1 MNKKLVAIVLA
12 LILAVTVSL
21 VYARENGYFL
31 NIINSN
37 ANLNTSITNSTV
49 IENVSLT
56 NGTLN
61 LQISADN
68 ISTVTINGVKYTARQ
83 TPNSPPPS
91 AAPQV
96 IITYYGMNVGAYGVM
111 ALAGMLLGE
120 PNANQTGQIIC
131 YTWNITMLNMNVDQ
145 PPGGSAI
152 DQALAPLAAKYPQLL
167 TQNIVNPPGQGNSSQ
182 PSQLTLVH
190 CCGPFGGND
199 DKCCFGLYANSPLSS
214 DQINLLTQDLRTQL
228 TSVIINWYS

>member
-1 MNKKLVAIVLA
+1 MKKKLIAIALV

-21 VYARENGYFL
+21 VYAQENGYFL
-31 NIINSN
+31 NVTNSN
-37 ANLNTSITNSTV
+37 ANLNTTIANSTV
-49 IENVSLT
+49 VENVTLT

-61 LQISADN
+61 LRINADN
-68 ISTVTINGVKYTARQ
+68 ISTVTINGVNYTAQQ
-83 TPNSPPPS
+83 TSNASSPS

-96 IITYYGMNVGAYGVM
+96 TITYYGMNVGASAVI
-111 ALAGMLLGE
+111 AFAGMLLGE
-120 PNANQTGQIIC
+120 PNLNQTGQVIC
-131 YTWNITMLNMNVDQ
+131 YAWNVTMLNMNVDQ

-167 TQNIVNPPGQGNSSQ
+167 TENIVNPLGQGNSSQ

-199 DKCCFGLYANSPLSS
+199 DKCCLGLYANSPLSS
-214 DQINLLTQDLRTQL
+214 DQINQLTQDLRTQL

>member
-1 MNKKLVAIVLA
+1 MNKKLVAIFLA

-21 VYARENGYFL
+21 VYAQENGYFL
-31 NIINSN
+31 NITNSN
-37 ANLNTSITNSTV
+37 ANLNASITNSKV
-49 IENVSLT
+49 VENVTLS

-61 LQISADN
+61 LQINADN
-68 ISTVTINGVKYTARQ
+68 ISTVTINGVNYTAQQ

-96 IITYYGMNVGAYGVM
+96 IITYYGMNVGAYGVV
-111 ALAGMLLGE
+111 AFAGMLLGE
-120 PNANQTGQIIC
+120 PSENQTGQIIC
-131 YTWNITMLNMNVDQ
+131 YTWNVTMLNMNVDQ

-167 TQNIVNPPGQGNSSQ
+167 TENITNPLRLSNSSQ

-190 CCGPFGGND
+190 CCGAFGGND

-214 DQINLLTQDLRTQL
+214 DQITQLTQDLRTQL